1 MRRAGAAG
9 VALLALGGCG
19 VSAAGR
25 PRAAPA
31 VQANRSDTSLPLT
44 RDDEAPSLVVD
55 RREPSTAYL
64 AEVEMDRGACRFYV
78 STDHGAT
85 WRSEAAPSLEP
96 YTQDCAMGS
105 AQPQG
110 IRTELQ
116 QGPDGTLY
124 YVFQGSDPSAGG
136 TRSVLLGRS
145 SDGGR
150 SWRTVAIDAGP
161 NATQPGEVEVNFAAH
176 LAVDPSRPG
185 RLYAMWRRSYPRVD
199 PVTAP
204 TPTRPYLSISDDAGA
219 TWGPAQLMFDRT
231 SGTDGPRPVVVG
243 GRLFAFWRE
252 SAPPVPVVQEGP
264 SARAPVTR
272 VLVSVSSDEGRT
284 WVDSEIAS
292 ADDASDPAPVYDR
305 RRGRFGVVWHD
316 NRSGDLDVYF
326 SGSADGVTWTTPVRL
341 NDDPPGTRVGQY
353 FPQIS
358 SSASGRLDVAWYDWR
373 DDPFPPP
380 TVGNGQTLGLFS
392 DRGVFASVYLT
403 SSRDG
408 GRSWTRNLRVNDVPI
423 DRTIGSWENNRDVMA
438 PVALASS
445 STGAIVAWSDTR
457 NGNTIN
463 QTQDIVTSTVTFG
476 KLQAGKVTPFQT
488 GVAGLLLGFG
498 IAMCLAA
505 WLVRRRPPLR
515 SSGGPMTPRAGQT
528 AAHR

>member
-1 MRRAGAAG
+1 
-9 VALLALGGCG
+9 
-19 VSAAGR
+19 
-25 PRAAPA
+25 
-31 VQANRSDTSLPLT
+31 
-44 RDDEAPSLVVD
+44 
-55 RREPSTAYL
+55 
-64 AEVEMDRGACRFYV
+64 
-78 STDHGAT
+78 
-85 WRSEAAPSLEP
+85 
-96 YTQDCAMGS
+96 
-105 AQPQG
+105 
-110 IRTELQ
+110 
-116 QGPDGTLY
+116 
-124 YVFQGSDPSAGG
+124 
-136 TRSVLLGRS
+136 
-145 SDGGR
+145 
-150 SWRTVAIDAGP
+150 
-161 NATQPGEVEVNFAAH
+161 
-176 LAVDPSRPG
+176 
-185 RLYAMWRRSYPRVD
+185 
-199 PVTAP
+199 
-204 TPTRPYLSISDDAGA
+204 
-219 TWGPAQLMFDRT
+219 
-231 SGTDGPRPVVVG
+231 
-243 GRLFAFWRE
+243 
-252 SAPPVPVVQEGP
+252 
-264 SARAPVTR
+264 VTR

-463 QTQDIVTSTVTFG
+463 QTQDIVTSTVRFG
-476 KLQAGKVTPFQT
+476 KLQARKVTPFQT

-515 SSGGPMTPRAGQT
+515 SSGGPMTPRADQT
-528 AAHR
+528 AVHR